1 MSAIVEE
8 GQDGAYPEPVKVLV
22 AMFEGMDML
31 DALGPLEVFKWAQ
44 HDKGNKS
51 ESPIDCSYT

>member
-8 GQDGAYPEPVKVLV
+8 GHDGTYPEPVKVLV

-31 DALGPLEVFKWAQ
+31 DALGPLEVFSWAQ
-44 HDKGNKS
+44 HDKNNKG
-51 ESPIDCSYT
+51 EALFDCSYT